1 MTTAYIADTGVFVR
15 CGGPGNEKFQRLRRA
30 VRQAG
35 VSLIVPQRVYE
46 ELGGDPTA
54 EAYPS
59 GNIPYPKGFQEGW
72 IVVADELD
80 YTDPLVSTVMDD
92 TRRWIANETA
102 RRGHRR
108 EGRHSADRPRRTAA
122 RCRQIR
128 RRRPSHYRQASRER
142 RRGAAP
148 GAWLRGAN
156 RVPLRERGIPRNDHR
171 QRVPVN
177 SLAERAA
184 ADTHSQE
191 LVLRRYRDA

>member
-92 TRRWIANETA
+92 TRRWIANET
-102 RRGHRR
+102 
-108 EGRHSADRPRRTAA
+108 DRDEDTV
-122 RCRQIR
+122 
-128 RRRPSHYRQASRER
+128 EK
-142 RRGAAP
+142 
-148 GAWLRGAN
+148 
-156 RVPLRERGIPRNDHR
+156 
-171 QRVPVN
+171 
-177 SLAERAA
+177 
-184 ADTHSQE
+184 ADTALIGLAAQLLDAGKSDDV
-191 LVLRRYRDA
+191 VLLTTDKPAGNAAEALLPGHGFEERIEYRYVSEGYLETITASEFR